1 MKLIYT
7 PLVSFAIFS
16 TAGYGLL
23 GEDEK
28 PLSSHLKPLAAY
40 LGKTYKGEFAGSTP
54 EKPVYDIARWERA
67 LNGQAIRITHSLN
80 NGQYGGESIVM
91 WDPKKKSLAS
101 WYFTTAGF
109 FTQATMTIEKNKLIA
124 HEKVTGK
131 PLTPFLLNYLA
142 EVTGG
147 ESLEANVALLRN
159 NAGLGARIAC
169 SYADL
174 LRVSQTA

>member
-1 MKLIYT
+1 MKRIYT
-7 PLVSFAIFS
+7 ALVTFAILS
-16 TAGYGLL
+16 TASYCLP

-80 NGQYGGESIVM
+80 KGQYGGESIVM

-109 FTQATMTIEKNKLIA
+109 FTQATITIEK
-124 HEKVTGK
+124 
-131 PLTPFLLNYLA
+131 Y
-142 EVTGG
+142 
-147 ESLEANVALLRN
+147 
-159 NAGLGARIAC
+159 
-169 SYADL
+169 
-174 LRVSQTA
+174 